1 MMRSLI
7 LWSCIGASLMAQ
19 TQILT
24 KEDVVSIALTSNPS
38 IQIAT
43 QDSSIA
49 KSKIGQSRS
58 AYLPQAA
65 ATAGAQHTDID
76 TIGDDN
82 YVTAGVQ
89 ASQLIF
95 DFGKTTGAIEGT
107 ESRYNASKADVL
119 TSKNDIIFD
128 AAKEYYAVLKR
139 YHLIG
144 VQKEYVD
151 INDKQLY
158 QAQEYFKA
166 GVRAKIDVTNAQLEL
181 SNAKLDLLRAKSKL
195 DVERVNLEQVMGI
208 RPNDGQYQLDE
219 ESVELNTLYA
229 RVKPLPQTVDILVNE
244 AMLYRPELRSSLEQ
258 IQGANADVK
267 SVRGEYYPTID
278 ASGKYQYSN
287 ADFSSMDSTGNL
299 NDIWSAGVYANWEF
313 FSGFKTDA
321 KSEEARSNVLRY
333 EAQKQK
339 IRLQIIHEVTNAY
352 NLAKLYRE
360 AIELQVVAVR
370 LSSEN
375 LQLAEERYKS
385 GLGDMIELN
394 DAQVKY
400 TQAKT
405 DFVVSYYDYNTA
417 LANIDH
423 AIAKAVQ

>member
-7 LWSCIGASLMAQ
+7 LWSCISASLMAQ
-19 TQILT
+19 AQVLT
-24 KEDVVSIALTSNPS
+24 KEDVVSIALASNPT
-38 IQIAT
+38 IQIKSAESLMA
-43 QDSSIA
+43 Q
-49 KSKIGQSRS
+49 SKIGQSRS
-58 AYLPQAA
+58 AYLPQAV
-65 ATAGAQHTDID
+65 ATAGTQHTDVD

-82 YVTAGVQ
+82 YVSAGAQ

-95 DFGKTTGAIEGT
+95 DFGKTIGAIEGS
-107 ESRYNASKADVL
+107 ESRYNAAKSDVV
-119 TSKNDIIFD
+119 TSKNDIIFE
-128 AAKEYYAVLKR
+128 AAKEYYAVLKQ

-151 INDKQLY
+151 INDQQLY

-181 SNAKLDLLRAKSKL
+181 SNAKLDLLHAKSKL
-195 DVERVNLEQVMGI
+195 DVERVNLEQVMGV
-208 RPNDGQYQLDE
+208 RPNNGEYMLDE
-219 ESVELNTLYA
+219 ESVDMDALYA
-229 RVKPLPQTVDILVNE
+229 RVKPLPQTVDTLVDE
-244 AMLYRPELRSSLEQ
+244 AIRARPELRAALEK
-258 IQGANADVK
+258 IQGAHSDVK
-267 SVRGEYYPTID
+267 SVQGEYFPAVD
-278 ASGKYQYSN
+278 LKGDYQYNNS
-287 ADFSSMDSTGNL
+287 DLPIMYDHE
-299 NDIWSAGVYANWEF
+299 WSAGVYANWEF

-333 EAQKQK
+333 EAEKQK

-360 AIELQVVAVR
+360 AIELQVVAVQ
-370 LSSEN
+370 LGAEN
-375 LQLAEERYKS
+375 LQLAQERYKS
-385 GLGDMIELN
+385 GIGDMIELN

-405 DFVVSYYDYNTA
+405 DFVVAYYDYNTA